1 MVGNS
6 ELCEGWKVRSA
17 GYEHYK
23 DKQNSHFQFTRNNTN
38 LSLATIF
45 PSVSRCVS
53 SSSSGGVASISAAGA
68 SGLASLWPQ
77 TQRLKVQCL
86 VLERSLDIA
95 EHPAVLHPRSRRVW
109 AESRKERRAVVLR
122 GAPPLR
128 HPGEMWPDQKQA
140 REEKEE
146 EAARMKISDD
156 KRTDRMWR
164 RWRRKKGR
172 KEVMGPK

>member
-1 MVGNS
+1 MVSNS

-45 PSVSRCVS
+45 PSVS
-53 SSSSGGVASISAAGA
+53 SSGGVASISAVGA
-68 SGLASLWPQ
+68 SGLASLRPQ

-95 EHPAVLHPRSRRVW
+95 EHPAILHPRSRRVW
-109 AESRKERRAVVLR
+109 AEPRKERRAVVLR

-146 EAARMKISDD
+146 EAGRMKISDD

-164 RWRRKKGR
+164 RKKGR